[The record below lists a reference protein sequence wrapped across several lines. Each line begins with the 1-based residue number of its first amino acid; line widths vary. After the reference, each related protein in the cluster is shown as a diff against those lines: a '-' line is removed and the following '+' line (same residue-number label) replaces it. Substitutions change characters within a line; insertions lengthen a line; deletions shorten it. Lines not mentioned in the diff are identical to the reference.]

1 MLKLN
6 VDKLRSTIHRSNA
19 FQTVGRLHSAR
30 EVKLAKLSA
39 AVGQMC
45 EIRHPDGR
53 HVLCDV
59 VGFDGESSQLLSYHD
74 DSGLRPGLD
83 VVTRGSTH
91 RIAVGRCLF
100 GRVLDGLGEPIDEL
114 GPIDSRQYRDMT
126 SNPPDPLSRPAIRTP
141 FVTGQR
147 VIDGLLTIGR
157 GQRVGL
163 FAGSGVGKS
172 TLLGEIAKVA
182 ESDVNVIVLVGERGR
197 EVRPFLVD
205 CLGEEGLRRS
215 VVIVATSDE
224 TPLMRVR
231 TANTGIAIAES
242 FRDQGLDVLFMMDSI
257 TRLAMAQREMGLLL
271 GEPPGARGYPPSA
284 IQLLART
291 LERLGTSKAG
301 SITGL
306 ITVLVDGDD
315 LDEPVSDAARSIL
328 DGHVVLSRKLA
339 MRGHYP
345 AVDVLASVSRLFTDV
360 VDPDHRRAAEHVRT
374 MLATYD
380 EMADL
385 IQIGAY
391 TRGAS
396 PQVDRV
402 IQLRPAIDVL
412 LRQATGTATPFA
424 ETRAALIALAQQWQP
439 IGGVS

>member
-1 MLKLN
+1 ML
-6 VDKLRSTIHRSNA
+6 
-19 FQTVGRLHSAR
+19 
-30 EVKLAKLSA
+30 
-39 AVGQMC
+39 C
-45 EIRHPDGR
+45 E
-53 HVLCDV
+53 V
-59 VGFDGESSQLLSYHD
+59 VGFDGESTQLLSYHD
-74 DSGLRPGLD
+74 DTGLQAGLD
-83 VVTRGSTH
+83 VVARAKTLRVP
-91 RIAVGRCLF
+91 VGHSLL
-100 GRVLDGLGEPIDEL
+100 GRVLNGLGEPIDHR
-114 GPIDSRQYRDMT
+114 GPLWTRHWRETQSA
-126 SNPPDPLSRPAIRTP
+126 PPDPLERASISQP

-172 TLLGEIAKVA
+172 TLMGEVAKVA

-197 EVRPFLVD
+197 EVRPFLVES
-205 CLGEEGLRRS
+205 LGDEGLRRS
-215 VVIVATSDE
+215 VVVVATSDE

-231 TANTGIAIAES
+231 SVSTGVTIAET
-242 FRDQGLDVLFMMDSI
+242 FRDQGLDVLFMMDSV
-257 TRLAMAQREMGLLL
+257 TRLAMAGREMGLLL

-291 LERLGTSKAG
+291 LERLGTSHVG

-328 DGHVVLSRKLA
+328 DGHLVLSRKLA
-339 MRGHYP
+339 SRGHYP
-345 AVDVLASVSRLFTDV
+345 AVDVLSSVSRLFTDV
-360 VDPDHRRAAEHVRT
+360 VDPDHRQAAESVRE
-374 MLATYD
+374 MLATYE

-396 PQVDRV
+396 PQIDRV

-412 LRQATGTATPFA
+412 LRQSTGTATPFA

-439 IGGVS
+439 AGSAT